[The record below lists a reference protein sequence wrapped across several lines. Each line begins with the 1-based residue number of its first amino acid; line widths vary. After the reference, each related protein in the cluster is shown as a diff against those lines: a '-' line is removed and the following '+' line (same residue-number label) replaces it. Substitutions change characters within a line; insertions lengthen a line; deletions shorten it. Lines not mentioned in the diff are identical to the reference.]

1 MSKPADKVVA
11 RKPLEEAQKAR
22 PEAAREK
29 RPSFLANYLGELA
42 QEWKKLTFPDA
53 RLWDGELWK
62 STLAVFLMCTIIA
75 LILSGFDV
83 IIALIS
89 KLVFR

>member
-11 RKPLEEAQKAR
+11 KKQLEDAQRAR
-22 PEAAREK
+22 PDAPREK
-29 RPSFLANYLGELA
+29 RTSFLKTYLAELA

-53 RLWDGELWK
+53 RLWNGELWK

-89 KLVFR
+89 RLVFR